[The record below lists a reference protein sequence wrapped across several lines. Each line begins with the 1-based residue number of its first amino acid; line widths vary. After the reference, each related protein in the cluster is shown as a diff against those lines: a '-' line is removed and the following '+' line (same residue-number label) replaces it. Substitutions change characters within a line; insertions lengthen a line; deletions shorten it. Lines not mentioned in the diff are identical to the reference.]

1 MLCDGVTTVFQCL
14 KDAKFYSR
22 ILEANVPRCIFC
34 PNELDDQT
42 KPEHIL
48 LDALGGRNTTTQVIC
63 SNCNNLFGNEIDKAI
78 AQQVPVIRNLLQ
90 LPTGT
95 RSAPPT
101 LRRVIA
107 GRDTLN
113 IKGDGSFRRVAKPF
127 SIKERPDGNA
137 DVRIEAHSLEEI
149 EKLIPHIAAALK
161 VPENDLRKQ
170 LAQSEVSM
178 IERRPDTVH
187 FSLSFGGQNAIRSAA
202 KACVVLWTTLVGNN
216 ETISAPYDAVRSY
229 IYEGNATF
237 NSNRTHLDSR
247 FLECTE
253 LITKKY
259 GRFFNCI
266 YVRSNADG
274 RVVGHFTLYNVIG
287 FQIVLAERGG
297 SPNRRIALISNPL
310 DPVVWSDNAAEE
322 FDISFEWLDA
332 PDYSGEMK
340 RSLERINSVMRHH
353 FEVSRPKEI
362 ERICDEVF
370 RKHGIGENQNIP
382 EKLIGQIINE
392 ISLRLAKHALSLPHE
407 EKITTEKIRE
417 IFLRNLPADEQ

>member
-1 MLCDGVTTVFQCL
+1 M
-14 KDAKFYSR
+14 
-22 ILEANVPRCIFC
+22 PRCIFC
-34 PNELDDQT
+34 PNELDGHT

-48 LDALGGRNTTTQVIC
+48 LDALGGRKTTTQVIC
-63 SNCNNLFGNEIDKAI
+63 SNCNNLFGNGIDKAL

-95 RSAPPT
+95 RSAPPM
-101 LRRVIA
+101 LRGVKA

-161 VPENDLRKQ
+161 VPENDVRKQ

-187 FSLSFGGQNAIRSAA
+187 FSLSFGGQDAIRSAA
-202 KACVVLWTTLVGNN
+202 KACLVLWTTLVGND
-216 ETISAPYDAVRSY
+216 ETIGAPYDAVRSY
-229 IYEGNATF
+229 IYERNATF
-237 NSNRTHLDSR
+237 NSTRAHLDSR
-247 FLECTE
+247 FLECAE
-253 LITKKY
+253 LVAKKY
-259 GRFFNCI
+259 GPFFNSI

-287 FQIVLAERGG
+287 FQIVLAETGG

-310 DPVVWSDNAAEE
+310 DPVIWSDEAAEE
-322 FDISFEWLDA
+322 FDIPFEWLDA
-332 PDYSGEMK
+332 PDYSDEMK
-340 RSLERINSVMRHH
+340 RSLERINSVMKHH
-353 FEVSRPKEI
+353 FDLSRPKEI
-362 ERICDEVF
+362 ERICDDVF
-370 RKHGIGENQNIP
+370 RKHGIEENQNIP
-382 EKLIGQIINE
+382 EELRGPVFNE
-392 ISLRLAKHALSLPHE
+392 INLRVAKHALSLPHE
-407 EKITTEKIRE
+407 EKITTEQMRE
-417 IFLRNLPADEQ
+417 IFLRNLPG